1 MIKIQCKI
9 QNSVLANGNKINND
23 KKKNESE
30 NSKTIVM
37 NYGFKL
43 SRPNQNDNTQ
53 VNYVIFCAE
62 TYEDCLVW
70 QEALSTYVI

>member
-1 MIKIQCKI
+1 
-9 QNSVLANGNKINND
+9 
-23 KKKNESE
+23 
-30 NSKTIVM
+30 M

-43 SRPNQNDNTQ
+43 SRPNQNDNKLPS
-53 VNYVIFCAE
+53 YVIFCAE

>member
-1 MIKIQCKI
+1 
-9 QNSVLANGNKINND
+9 
-23 KKKNESE
+23 
-30 NSKTIVM
+30 M

-43 SRPNQNDNTQ
+43 SRPNQNDYRQ